1 MEIIHQRCCGLDVHK
16 ETVAAC
22 LLVEEGGQVHKE
34 IRTYGTMTRDL
45 EVMAD
50 WLADGGCTHV
60 AMESTG
66 VYWKPIYNILEN
78 RFDVILANA
87 KHIKTVPGRKTDVR
101 DCEWI
106 AQLLRHGLLRGSF
119 VPAQWQRELRD
130 LTRHRK
136 RLAYDRAS
144 VANRVQKVLED
155 ANIKL
160 GSVATDVLG
169 KSGLAMIE
177 AMITGNSDPEAL
189 ANMALGRLKDKKDSL
204 KLALQGHVTDHHRYM
219 LRELLDHLKYL
230 DTAIERVS
238 HKIEE
243 KMHPFEEAVCLLDT
257 IPGVDRRTAE
267 SLIAEIGTEMKQF
280 PSADHLA
287 SWAGMCPGNNES
299 AGKHKSGKTRKGSPW
314 LRATLVEAGWAA
326 SRTKK
331 TYFKAQY
338 HRLAGRRGKKRAIIA
353 VGHSILVT
361 VYHIL
366 QNGVVYRELG
376 EDFFDRLQGD
386 RLTRYL
392 VKRLESLGHQVILQP
407 ASQAA

>member
-1 MEIIHQRCCGLDVHK
+1 MEIVHQRCGGLDVHK

-22 LLVEEGGQVHKE
+22 LLVEQGGQVHKE
-34 IRTYGTMTRDL
+34 IRTFGTMTQDL
-45 EVMAD
+45 EALAD
-50 WLADGGCTHV
+50 WLAEAGCTHV

-66 VYWKPIYNILEN
+66 VYWKPIYNILGD
-78 RFDVILANA
+78 RFEVVLVNA

-119 VPAQWQRELRD
+119 IPEQGQRELRD

-136 RLAYDRAS
+136 QLVHQRAS

-177 AMITGNSDPEAL
+177 AIVAGENDPEVLASLAL
-189 ANMALGRLKDKKDSL
+189 KRLKNKTEPL
-204 KLALQGHVTDHHRYM
+204 KLALRGHVTDHHRFM
-219 LRELLDHLKYL
+219 LRELLDQLKYL
-230 DTAIERVS
+230 DQAIERVS
-238 HKIEE
+238 LQIEE
-243 KMHPFEEAVCLLDT
+243 KMRPFEEAVRLLDT
-257 IPGVDRRTAE
+257 IPGVDQRTAE
-267 SLIAEIGTEMKQF
+267 SLIAEIGTDMKQF
-280 PSADHLA
+280 PGPDHLA

-314 LRATLVEAGWAA
+314 LRGTLVEAAWAA

-338 HRLAGRRGKKRAIIA
+338 HRLAGRRGKKRAIVA

-361 VYHIL
+361 AYYL
-366 QNGVVYRELG
+366 LRDGVAYRELG
-376 EDFFDRLQGD
+376 ENFFDRLHGD
-386 RLTRYL
+386 RLTRHL
-392 VKRLESLGHQVILQP
+392 VKRLESLGHRVTLEPVPQV
-407 ASQAA
+407 A